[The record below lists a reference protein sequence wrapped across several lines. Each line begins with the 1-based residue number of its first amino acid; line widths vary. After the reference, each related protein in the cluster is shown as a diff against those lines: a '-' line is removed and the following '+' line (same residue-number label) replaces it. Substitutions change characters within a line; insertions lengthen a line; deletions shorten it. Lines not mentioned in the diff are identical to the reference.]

1 MARKILLVEDN
12 ADDAELTRL
21 ALDRH
26 QLSGRVVHLTDG
38 AQAIEFLFGKGSGSS
53 TSGGDAAGTEAG
65 DLSFIILDLKLPK
78 IDGIQVLERIKRDP
92 RTRSIPVVIL
102 SSSNQERDISR
113 SFASGVNSYV
123 VKPVQLD
130 EYMDKVSAVGRY
142 WNSVN
147 ERTVD
152 A

>member
-26 QLSGRVVHLTDG
+26 QLSSRVVHLTDG
-38 AQAIEFLFGKGSGSS
+38 AQAIDYLFGGGS
-53 TSGGDAAGTEAG
+53 EASE
-65 DLSFIILDLKLPK
+65 LSFIILDLKLPK
-78 IDGIQVLERIKRDP
+78 VDGIQVLERIKRDP

-113 SFASGVNSYV
+113 CFETGVNSYV

-147 ERTVD
+147 ERTVE

>member
-26 QLSGRVVHLTDG
+26 QLSSRVVHLTDG
-38 AQAIEFLFGKGSGSS
+38 AQAIDYLFGGGS
-53 TSGGDAAGTEAG
+53 EASE
-65 DLSFIILDLKLPK
+65 LSFIILDLKLPK
-78 IDGIQVLERIKRDP
+78 VDGIQVLERIKGDP

-113 SFASGVNSYV
+113 CFETGVNSYV

-130 EYMDKVSAVGRY
+130 DYMDKVSAVGRY

-147 ERTVD
+147 ERTVE

>member
-1 MARKILLVEDN
+1 MASRILLVEDN

-21 ALDRH
+21 ALERH
-26 QLSGRVVHLTDG
+26 QLGSKVVHLTDG
-38 AQAIEFLFGKGSGSS
+38 AQAIEYLFGPAGVA
-53 TSGGDAAGTEAG
+53 DAIEVR
-65 DLSFIILDLKLPK
+65 FIILDLKLPK
-78 IDGIQVLERIKRDP
+78 VDGIQVLERLKGDG

-113 SFASGVNSYV
+113 SYECGVNSYV

-142 WNSVN
+142 WDTVN
-147 ERTVD
+147 ERL
-152 A
+152 AAA

>member
-26 QLSGRVVHLTDG
+26 QLSSRVVHLTDG
-38 AQAIEFLFGKGSGSS
+38 AQAIDYLFGGGS
-53 TSGGDAAGTEAG
+53 EASE
-65 DLSFIILDLKLPK
+65 LSFIILDLKLPK
-78 IDGIQVLERIKRDP
+78 VDGIQVLERIKGDP

-113 SFASGVNSYV
+113 SFETGVNSYV

-130 EYMDKVSAVGRY
+130 DYMDKVSAVGRY

-147 ERTVD
+147 ERTVE

>member
-1 MARKILLVEDN
+1 MGNKILLVEDN

-26 QLSGRVVHLTDG
+26 RLGSRVVHLTDG
-38 AQAIEFLFGKGSGSS
+38 AQAIEYLFGPAGVA
-53 TSGGDAAGTEAG
+53 DAL
-65 DLSFIILDLKLPK
+65 DVRFIILDLKLPK
-78 IDGIQVLERIKRDP
+78 VDGLQVLERLKGDA

-113 SFASGVNSYV
+113 SFGCGVNSYV

-130 EYMDKVSAVGRY
+130 KYMDKVSAVGRY
-142 WNSVN
+142 WDTVN
-147 ERTVD
+147 ERLV
-152 A
+152 AA

>member
-1 MARKILLVEDN
+1 MGNNILLVEDN

-26 QLSGRVVHLTDG
+26 RLGSRVVHLTDG
-38 AQAIEFLFGKGSGSS
+38 AQAIEYLFGPAGVA
-53 TSGGDAAGTEAG
+53 DAL
-65 DLSFIILDLKLPK
+65 DVRFIILDLKLPK
-78 IDGIQVLERIKRDP
+78 VDGLQVLERLKGDA

-113 SFASGVNSYV
+113 SYECGVNSYV
-123 VKPVQLD
+123 VKPVKLD

-142 WNSVN
+142 WDTVN
-147 ERTVD
+147 ERLI
-152 A
+152 AA

>member
-26 QLSGRVVHLTDG
+26 QLSSRVVHLTDG
-38 AQAIEFLFGKGSGSS
+38 AQAIDYLFGGGS
-53 TSGGDAAGTEAG
+53 EASE
-65 DLSFIILDLKLPK
+65 LSFIILDLKLPK
-78 IDGIQVLERIKRDP
+78 VDGIQVLERIKGDP

-113 SFASGVNSYV
+113 CFETGVNSYV

-147 ERTVD
+147 ERTVE

>member
-26 QLSGRVVHLTDG
+26 QLSSRVVHLTDG
-38 AQAIEFLFGKGSGSS
+38 AQAIDYLFGGGS
-53 TSGGDAAGTEAG
+53 EASE
-65 DLSFIILDLKLPK
+65 LSFIILDLKLPK

-102 SSSNQERDISR
+102 SSSNQEKDISR
-113 SFASGVNSYV
+113 SFETGVNSYV

-130 EYMDKVSAVGRY
+130 DYMDKVSAVGRY

-147 ERTVD
+147 ER
-152 A
+152 AIEA

>member
-1 MARKILLVEDN
+1 MMAGTILLVEDN

-21 ALDRH
+21 ALERH
-26 QLSGRVVHLTDG
+26 RLGSRVVHLTDG
-38 AQAIEFLFGKGSGSS
+38 ALAIEYLFGP
-53 TSGGDAAGTEAG
+53 AGATNAHEVR
-65 DLSFIILDLKLPK
+65 FIILDLKLPK
-78 IDGIQVLERIKRDP
+78 VDGIQVLERLKADA

-113 SFASGVNSYV
+113 SYECGVNSYV

-142 WNSVN
+142 WDTVN
-147 ERTVD
+147 ERL
-152 A
+152 AAA

>member
-1 MARKILLVEDN
+1 MRPMANKILLVENN
-12 ADDAELTRL
+12 ADDAELTKL

-26 QLSGRVVHLTDG
+26 QLSSRVVHLTDG
-38 AQAIEFLFGKGSGSS
+38 AQAIEYLFGDNGASD
-53 TSGGDAAGTEAG
+53 TQ

-78 IDGIQVLERIKRDP
+78 IDGLQVLERIKGDP

-102 SSSNQERDISR
+102 SSSAQEKDISR
-113 SFASGVNSYV
+113 SFECGVNSYV

-130 EYMDKVSAVGRY
+130 DYMDKVSAVGRY

-147 ERTVD
+147 ERPLQ

>member
-26 QLSGRVVHLTDG
+26 QLSSRVVHLTDG
-38 AQAIEFLFGKGSGSS
+38 AQAIDYLFGGGS
-53 TSGGDAAGTEAG
+53 EASE
-65 DLSFIILDLKLPK
+65 LSFIILDLKLPK
-78 IDGIQVLERIKRDP
+78 VDGIQVLERIKGDP

-113 SFASGVNSYV
+113 SFQTGVNSYV

-130 EYMDKVSAVGRY
+130 DYMDKVSAVGRY

-147 ERTVD
+147 ERTVE

>member
-1 MARKILLVEDN
+1 MSRKILLVEDN

-26 QLSGRVVHLTDG
+26 QLSSRVVHLTDG
-38 AQAIEFLFGKGSGSS
+38 AQAIEYLFGA
-53 TSGGDAAGTEAG
+53 GGAAEAN
-65 DLSFIILDLKLPK
+65 DLSFILLDLKLPK
-78 IDGIQVLERIKRDP
+78 VDGLQVLERIKGDP

-113 SFASGVNSYV
+113 SFESGVNSYV

-130 EYMDKVSAVGRY
+130 DYMDKVSAVGRY

-147 ERTVD
+147 ER
-152 A
+152 AMGA

>member
-1 MARKILLVEDN
+1 MAGTILLVEDN

-21 ALDRH
+21 ALERH
-26 QLSGRVVHLTDG
+26 RLRNRVVHLTDG
-38 AQAIEFLFGKGSGSS
+38 ALAIEYLFGPAG
-53 TSGGDAAGTEAG
+53 AANAL
-65 DLSFIILDLKLPK
+65 DVRFIILDLKLPK
-78 IDGIQVLERIKRDP
+78 VDGIQVLERLKADA

-113 SFASGVNSYV
+113 SYECGVNSYV

-142 WNSVN
+142 WDSVN
-147 ERTVD
+147 ERL
-152 A
+152 AAA

>member
-1 MARKILLVEDN
+1 MLVEDN

-21 ALDRH
+21 ALERH
-26 QLSGRVVHLTDG
+26 QLGSRVVHLTDG
-38 AQAIEFLFGKGSGSS
+38 ALALEYLFGPAGSANSL
-53 TSGGDAAGTEAG
+53 DVR
-65 DLSFIILDLKLPK
+65 FIILDLKLPK
-78 IDGIQVLERIKRDP
+78 VDGIQVLERLKADA

-113 SFASGVNSYV
+113 SYECGVNSYV

-142 WNSVN
+142 WDTVN
-147 ERTVD
+147 ERL
-152 A
+152 AAA

>member
-26 QLSGRVVHLTDG
+26 QLSSRVVHLTDG
-38 AQAIEFLFGKGSGSS
+38 AQAIEFLFG
-53 TSGGDAAGTEAG
+53 TSDGTGGIEAG
-65 DLSFIILDLKLPK
+65 DLAFIILDLKLPK
-78 IDGIQVLERIKRDP
+78 IDGLQVLERIKRDP

-113 SFASGVNSYV
+113 SFESGVNSYV

-130 EYMDKVSAVGRY
+130 DYMDKVSAVGRY

-147 ERTVD
+147 ER
-152 A
+152 AMEA

>member
-26 QLSGRVVHLTDG
+26 QLSNRVVHLTDG
-38 AQAIEFLFGKGSGSS
+38 AQALEYLFGATGAS
-53 TSGGDAAGTEAG
+53 TAPDVSDIG
-65 DLSFIILDLKLPK
+65 FVILDLKLPK
-78 IDGIQVLERIKRDP
+78 VDGIQVLERIRHDP
-92 RTRSIPVVIL
+92 RTRAIPVVIL

-113 SFASGVNSYV
+113 SFESGVNSYV

-147 ERTVD
+147 ARAIE